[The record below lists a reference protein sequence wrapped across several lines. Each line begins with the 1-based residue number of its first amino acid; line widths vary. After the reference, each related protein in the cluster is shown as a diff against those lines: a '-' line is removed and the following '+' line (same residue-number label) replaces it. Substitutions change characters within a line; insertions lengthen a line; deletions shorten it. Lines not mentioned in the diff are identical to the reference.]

1 MTGDDVAMADNPA
14 ATSAL
19 DSGQRSLLAALLDEL
34 VPPRA
39 EVDLPG
45 AGALGLAEAV
55 ARAAAERPGL
65 APVLTDA
72 LGRLTALV
80 QGRGASSLSEL
91 APDARRAALEE
102 LAAQAPGCLP
112 ALCFL
117 TYAEYYRDPRV
128 LEALGHPP
136 RAPYPLGYEVP
147 PTDFSLLDPVRR
159 RAPFFRS
166 P

>member
-1 MTGDDVAMADNPA
+1 MEERPA
-14 ATSAL
+14 EAAAI
-19 DSGQRSLLAALLDEL
+19 DPEPQRLLAALLDEL

-39 EVDLPG
+39 DVDLPG
-45 AGALGLAEAV
+45 AGALGLADAV
-55 ARAAAERPGL
+55 ARAAAANPALASVLADTLVRLGGL
-65 APVLTDA
+65 AQPHGGGSFAELDPASRRVA
-72 LGRLTALV
+72 L
-80 QGRGASSLSEL
+80 
-91 APDARRAALEE
+91 AALD
-102 LAAQAPGCLP
+102 AQVPGSLP

-117 TYAEYYRDPRV
+117 TYAAYYRDVRV

-159 RAPFFRS
+159 RAPFYRS

>member
-1 MTGDDVAMADNPA
+1 MKERPA
-14 ATSAL
+14 EAAAI
-19 DSGQRSLLAALLDEL
+19 DPEPRRLLAALLDEL

-39 EVDLPG
+39 DVALPG
-45 AGALGLAEAV
+45 AGALGLADAV
-55 ARAAAERPGL
+55 ARAAAENPAL
-65 APVLTDA
+65 ASVLAETLVQLA
-72 LGRLTALV
+72 ALV
-80 QGRGASSLSEL
+80 QPHGGGSFADLE
-91 APDARRAALEE
+91 PQARRVALAAL
-102 LAAQAPGCLP
+102 ATRAPGSLP

-117 TYAEYYRDPRV
+117 TYAAYYRDVRV

-159 RAPFFRS
+159 RAPFFRQ